1 MILRKNE
8 DLTLQEA
15 VELLHNAAKNPT
27 EMVSF
32 IPPVKPS
39 TGDVFVYLP
48 GENLQTIGKTI
59 DIRVLIYGKTY

>member
-1 MILRKNE
+1 MEAKVILRKNE

-32 IPPVKPS
+32 ILPVKPS
-39 TGDVFVYLP
+39 AGDVFMYLP
-48 GENLQTIGKTI
+48 GENLQV
-59 DIRVLIYGKTY
+59 RP